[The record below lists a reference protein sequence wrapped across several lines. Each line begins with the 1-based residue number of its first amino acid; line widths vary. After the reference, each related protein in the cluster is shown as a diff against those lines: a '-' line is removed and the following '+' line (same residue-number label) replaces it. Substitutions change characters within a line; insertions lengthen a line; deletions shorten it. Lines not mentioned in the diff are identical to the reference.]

1 MQTHDQGVQITFY
14 KSGQISLLCT
24 LGQCDKETFS
34 LGLDQEYMYSK
45 NNNNNNNSKPNQ
57 PGFPTV
63 CHDLFAP
70 QEFLSTNLF
79 FFFFQH
85 GITPKAQP
93 PGFMG
98 FLETN
103 TEQCLKMPKSQM
115 YGRQKDR
122 FILLDDNGADIY
134 PGASVTPNQILA
146 STILY
151 QLCNQLPSQEQSIPV
166 VAALS
171 TGAIN

>member
-1 MQTHDQGVQITFY
+1 MDNFPSSVLRANVI
-14 KSGQISLLCT
+14 KKLSLLDQIKNICILRT
-24 LGQCDKETFS
+24 TTTTTTASQTNQVSPLYAMICLLPKNFS
-34 LGLDQEYMYSK
+34 L
-45 NNNNNNNSKPNQ
+45 
-57 PGFPTV
+57 PT
-63 CHDLFAP
+63 
-70 QEFLSTNLF
+70 

-103 TEQCLKMPKSQM
+103 TEHCLKMPKSQM